1 MMRRLPSSWDE
12 WLTASITGVRMSDDI
27 YVIGVSMTRFGKFLD
42 RPVKSLVAEAVK
54 GALDDAGA
62 RITDVSAA
70 YYANATQGIMDGQVS
85 VRGQIALRPFGFAT
99 IPIVNVENACASGT
113 TAMQQA
119 MLYLKAGMGDV
130 AIAVGVEKMFD
141 EDRVKSM
148 KIFDGAWDVA
158 EVDELMAR
166 LMGIGDG
173 IPVPPDAMSVPSP
186 FMELYASLTKGHMKA
201 FGTTQRQIATVSAK
215 NHHHSTM
222 NPLAQ
227 YQDDMTVDEVMNA
240 RGIQWPLTLPMC
252 APISDGASAVILC
265 RKEALSRFP
274 DARPVRLLS
283 CVLTSGSDREW
294 TDFEHHMC
302 RIAAGQAYEQA
313 GIGPDDISVAEVH
326 DASAFAEIIQTEN
339 LGFCEVGQ
347 GGWIAER
354 GETRLGGRIPV
365 NPSGGLESKGHPIAA
380 TGLAQIYELTQ
391 QLRGTAGQRQVEGA
405 RFAIAENGGGFHG
418 VEEAAACVTI
428 LAA

>member
-1 MMRRLPSSWDE
+1 
-12 WLTASITGVRMSDDI
+12 MSDDI

-42 RPVKSLVAEAVK
+42 RSVKSLVAEAVNS
-54 GALDDAGA
+54 ALADAGA
-62 RITDVSAA
+62 SISDVGAA
-70 YYANATQGIMDGQVS
+70 YYANTTQGIMDGQLLVG
-85 VRGQIALRPFGFAT
+85 GQVALRPMGFAT
-99 IPIVNVENACASGT
+99 IPIVNVEYSCASGT
-113 TAMQQA
+113 TALQQA
-119 MLYLKAGMGDV
+119 MLRLKAGMSDV
-130 AIAVGVEKMFD
+130 AIAVGVEKMYD
-141 EDRVKSM
+141 QDKVKSN
-148 KIFDGAWDVA
+148 KIFDGGWDVA

-173 IPVPPDAMSVPSP
+173 VKVPADALSVPSP

-201 FGTTQRQIATVSAK
+201 FGTTQRQIASVSAK

-227 YQDDMTVDEVMNA
+227 YRNDVTVDEVMAA
-240 RGIQWPLTLPMC
+240 RSIQWPLTLPMC

-274 DARPVRLLS
+274 EARPIRLLS
-283 CVLTSGSDREW
+283 CVLTSGSDRAW
-294 TDFEHHMC
+294 TDFDQHMC
-302 RIAAGQAYEQA
+302 RIAANQAYEQA
-313 GIGPDDISVAEVH
+313 GVGPEDMSVAEVH

-339 LGFCEVGQ
+339 LGFCELGQ

-354 GETRLGGRIPV
+354 GETSLGGRIPV

-380 TGLAQIYELTQ
+380 TGLAQVYELTQ
-391 QLRGTAGQRQVEGA
+391 QWRGTAGPRQVEGA
-405 RFAIAENGGGFHG
+405 RFGIAENGGGFHG